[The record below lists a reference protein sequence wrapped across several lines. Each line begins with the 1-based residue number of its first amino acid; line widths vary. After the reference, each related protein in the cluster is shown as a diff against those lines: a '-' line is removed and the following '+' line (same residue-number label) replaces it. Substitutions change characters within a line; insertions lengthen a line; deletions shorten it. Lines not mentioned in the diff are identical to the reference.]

1 MGSVVQ
7 KYKFDYPYVLSLF
20 AEMFCSTER
29 Y

>member
-7 KYKFDYPYVLSLF
+7 KYKFDYHNVLSLF